1 MLYLPITTS
10 VCVYTLP
17 QGKVF
22 KIKDFQQAE
31 HQEASG
37 QGPGSRGGSLAG
49 GGEVLRSPWR
59 PPPSGTGNSWV
70 LLLNVGSGLWQ
81 EVPVLSCT
89 LAASVPPRAP
99 SVTHACAARPCAKPR
114 PLPPQK
120 KDFYLKKSKDIN
132 CQHFKQKFSFSPLL
146 LKEQNIGH
154 LHQVGPHHLRE
165 PSDAPLPKSSVCP
178 ASSPPPP
185 R

>member
-81 EVPVLSCT
+81 DVGPCAFLHLGSLSP
-89 LAASVPPRAP
+89 AASALSHTRLR
-99 SVTHACAARPCAKPR
+99 SQT
-114 PLPPQK
+114 L
-120 KDFYLKKSKDIN
+120 
-132 CQHFKQKFSFSPLL
+132 CQATSP
-146 LKEQNIGH
+146 
-154 LHQVGPHHLRE
+154 
-165 PSDAPLPKSSVCP
+165 P
-178 ASSPPPP
+178 ASEKGFLFKKIKGH
-185 R
+185 